1 MYELS
6 KIIKSLKGSD
16 VKFIKKRLKDK
27 PKISSLLQVIIQ
39 FPDQL
44 DEYYAKEL
52 DYSES
57 PGSFLTLKSRFID
70 AVSFA
75 LIERGTN
82 PIANVHSRVYR
93 IKSFMFETYE
103 LILEEDI
110 KRTLNQAKKYELY
123 HLIYELLKLKTIIL
137 KRSFESQKKI
147 DKLNDEILKIET
159 FRDGLE
165 AIENQFFTYLFTDN
179 INPFNS
185 VDRERFYSL
194 PIADKDFS
202 ELKKNSKTIFFL
214 AESMDIDCCLKMS
227 SLKSENLIQRID
239 NLEKFYSDSFLK
251 IKYPF
256 ALIGIETMRHK
267 YYRRYGEKG
276 DFSNQTFQNILKML
290 PFVAYKPMYI
300 SVMIYALYV
309 SYQQLALEKTN
320 ENSRIKEFINQCSQS
335 EHELILMTNFFCN
348 ACYLYNLGGYSNAL
362 KNIAK
367 ARQLVSNSIRTNS
380 DTPAELAILSLLI
393 LCQQN
398 EISTKMIEYELNTLR
413 YLFSIRNFIHKK
425 LIQDFMNLCKK
436 ILNGYLSKDGE
447 KYESQRKQIVATL
460 QDKGFI
466 LLINNA

>member
-1 MYELS
+1 MNELS

-16 VKFIKKRLKDK
+16 VKFIEKRLKDK

-52 DYSES
+52 GYFER

-70 AVSFA
+70 AISIA
-75 LIERGTN
+75 IIEKDTN

-110 KRTLNQAKKYELY
+110 KRTLNQARKYELY
-123 HLIYELLKLKTIIL
+123 HSICELLKLKTILL

-147 DKLNDEILKIET
+147 DKLNSEILKIEAL
-159 FRDGLE
+159 RDGLE

-185 VDRERFYSL
+185 LDRERFYSL
-194 PIADKDFS
+194 PITDRAFS

-227 SLKSENLIQRID
+227 SPKSKNLIQRID
-239 NLEKFYSDSFLK
+239 NLEKFYSESFLK

-267 YYRRYGEKG
+267 YYRRYGER
-276 DFSNQTFQNILKML
+276 DFSDQTFEKILKML

-309 SYQQLALEKTN
+309 SYQQLALVKTN
-320 ENSRIKEFINQCSQS
+320 ENTRTKEFVNQCSQS
-335 EHELILMTNFFCN
+335 EHELILLTNFYCN
-348 ACYLYNLGGYSNAL
+348 ACYLYNFGEYSNAL

-380 DTPAELAILSLLI
+380 DTPAELAMLSLLI

-398 EISTKMIEYELNTLR
+398 ELSTKMIEYELNTLR
-413 YLFSIRNFIHKK
+413 YLFSIRKFSHKK
-425 LIQDFMNLCKK
+425 LIEDFMNLCKK
-436 ILNGYLSKDGE
+436 ILNGYLFKDGE
-447 KYESQRKQIVATL
+447 THDIKLKLIVATL
-460 QDKGFI
+460 QEKGFVV
-466 LLINNA
+466 LINNG